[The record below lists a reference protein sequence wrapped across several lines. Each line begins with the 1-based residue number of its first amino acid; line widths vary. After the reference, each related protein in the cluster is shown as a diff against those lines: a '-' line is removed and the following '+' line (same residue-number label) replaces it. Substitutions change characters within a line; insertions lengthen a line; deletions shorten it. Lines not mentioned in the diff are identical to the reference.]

1 MMPKI
6 TLITPAHENGYS
18 DDDACDD
25 CKEDNDDDDEN
36 YCEWWYDEDDT
47 AYLGSSAP
55 GTMCKEDD
63 IPGVP
68 LHTDRLQPPV
78 NLRLLYSYN
87 SQIF

>member
-36 YCEWWYDEDDT
+36 YCE
-47 AYLGSSAP
+47 
-55 GTMCKEDD
+55 
-63 IPGVP
+63 
-68 LHTDRLQPPV
+68 
-78 NLRLLYSYN
+78 
-87 SQIF
+87 